1 MTETVPPPAA
11 TLLFVDDEPSILSS
25 LKRLFRPHGYRIHT
39 AESGDEGLEILARE
53 AVDLVISDMRMP
65 EMDGA
70 AFLEQ
75 VRQRWPH
82 VVRILLTGYA
92 DIESTVNAINRGE
105 IYRYINKPWDDH
117 DIVLT
122 VREALARQR
131 LEQENDRLAAELKV
145 RNEELQAL
153 NAGLEEKVA
162 ARTADLQKAIK
173 LIQSAN
179 HKLKA
184 TFVATVQSFS
194 GLVEMR
200 AKSLSGHARRVAD
213 HARMLARKMALSD
226 AEQQDVLFAALLH
239 DIGKIGLSDQIIDKP
254 LSLLSAED
262 RAQMMLHPQRGEQAL
277 RHIEQMQAAAGL
289 IRHHH
294 ENYDGSGYP
303 DRLAGLAIPVG
314 ARILTVA
321 NDYDALVIGTMTQQ
335 AMKPTDAI
343 AYLVENKGLRY
354 DPQIVDLFVADLV
367 EELKDV
373 VDELPIRPVNLT
385 PGMVLSRDL
394 PHKDG
399 YMLLSKGYVLDDNI
413 IGQLRRIETTEG
425 RPLTVFVRR
434 N

>member
-1 MTETVPPPAA
+1 MTDTPASA

-39 AESGDEGLEILARE
+39 AESGDEALEILERE
-53 AVDLVISDMRMP
+53 PVDLVVSDMRMP

-70 AFLEQ
+70 AFLER
-75 VRQRWPH
+75 VRQQWPG

-122 VREALARQR
+122 VRDALNHKR
-131 LEQENDRLAAELKV
+131 LEMENLRLASELKA
-145 RNEELQAL
+145 RNEELQNL

-162 ARTADLQKAIK
+162 ARTADLQKAVK
-173 LIQSAN
+173 LIQAAN
-179 HKLKA
+179 AKLKS
-184 TFVATVQSFS
+184 TFIATVQSFS

-213 HARMLARKMALSD
+213 HARMLSRKMGLSE

-239 DIGKIGLSDQIIDKP
+239 DIGKIGLPDNIIDKP
-254 LSLLSAED
+254 MSVLSAED

-277 RHIEQMQAAAGL
+277 RQIEQMKNAAEL

-294 ENYDGSGYP
+294 ENFDGSGYP

-314 ARILTVA
+314 ARIITVA
-321 NDYDALVIGTMTQQ
+321 NDYDALLIGTMTQQ
-335 AMKPTDAI
+335 PMKPTDAI

-354 DPQIVDLFVADLV
+354 DPQIVDLYVAELI

-373 VDELPIRPVNLT
+373 VDELPVRPVNLT

-399 YMLLSKGYVLDDNI
+399 YMLLSKGYTLDENI

-425 RPLTVFVRR
+425 HPLTLFIRR
-434 N
+434 Q